1 MSLDQG
7 RVLVVDDDDNVRTTI
22 VAYLED
28 SGFDVIEAC
37 DGEQGLLQFL
47 DKKPDVIICDLRMPK
62 MDGMKVLSRVV
73 EADPDVPIIVVSGAG
88 VMNDVVE
95 ALRLGALDYFIKPLV
110 DMALMEHSVRRAIE
124 QVQLKRQNKRYRNE
138 LERANK
144 DLTSHVQVLEK
155 DQQAGRYVQLK
166 MLPETPKQ
174 IHAFEFSHHVVPS
187 LYLSGD
193 FVEYV
198 TVGDEHITFFIADVS
213 GHGASSAFVT
223 VLLKNLAARLRS
235 SYLHRGDTTLLS
247 PSELLVKANTEMLSL
262 EIGKH
267 VTLFVGTIH
276 LPSDT
281 LTYANAG
288 HLPLPILSDGESAQY
303 LKGHGKPIGLFPD
316 VAFEEHQ
323 VSLPQVF
330 SLTLFSDGVLEVM
343 PDLHLEDKEQQLLEQ
358 YQNGPISLDQS
369 IERLGISNITDAPD
383 DIAVMTIRRPHTC
396 A

>member
-7 RVLVVDDDDNVRTTI
+7 RVLVVDDDDNVRATI

-37 DGEQGLLQFL
+37 DGEQGLVQFL
-47 DKKPDVIICDLRMPK
+47 NKKPDVIICDLRMPK

-88 VMNDVVE
+88 VMSDVVE

-124 QVQLKRQNKRYRNE
+124 QVQLKRQNKRYRHE

-144 DLTSHVQVLEK
+144 DLTSHVKVLEK

-174 IHAFEFSHHVVPS
+174 IHSFEFSHHVVPS

-247 PSELLVKANTEMLSL
+247 PAELLAKANTEMLSL

-281 LTYANAG
+281 LTYSNAG
-288 HLPLPILSDGESAQY
+288 HLPLPILSEGKTAQY

-316 VAFEEHQ
+316 VEFEEHQ
-323 VSLPQVF
+323 LLLPQVF

-343 PDLHLEDKEQQLLEQ
+343 PDIHLKDKERHLLEQ
-358 YQNGPISLDQS
+358 YQNGPVSLEQS
-369 IERLGISNITDAPD
+369 IEFLGLNNIKDAPD
-383 DIAVMTIRRPHTC
+383 DIAVMTIRREN
-396 A
+396 